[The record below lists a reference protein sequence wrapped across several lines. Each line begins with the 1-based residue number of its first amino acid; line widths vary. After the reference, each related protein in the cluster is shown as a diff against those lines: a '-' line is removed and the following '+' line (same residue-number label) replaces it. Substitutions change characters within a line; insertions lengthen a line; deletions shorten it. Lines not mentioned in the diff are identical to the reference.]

1 MIFIKNGAL
10 YTDFKKYDLL
20 PMTNVTIV
28 VNGRIT
34 INNRENP
41 SFVRIGKK
49 ISVVI

>member
-28 VNGRIT
+28 VNGWIT
-34 INNRENP
+34 INNR
-41 SFVRIGKK
+41 
-49 ISVVI
+49 

>member
-1 MIFIKNGAL
+1 MIFIKNGAF

-28 VNGRIT
+28 VNGRIK

-41 SFVRIGKK
+41 IFVRIGKK